1 MGLRSPRSRL
11 SWASAQGAIVPRTVV
26 ATGAVAVVA
35 LVVLVAGQLGLAG
48 SGVAEASGANGS
60 GTAGPRMW
68 RLDDAHWLDP
78 FLASA
83 GWLAPVLF
91 VAVFIFV
98 TTFGVPRAVLTVTAG
113 WAFGAWMGA
122 ILAWGAGL
130 GAAWAGYELA
140 RAVTSS
146 RRAASLEL
154 GSARVGAEACSAG
167 PVGSARRLWRAAV
180 HRLADLTDAMDN
192 LTRTRAGV
200 FGVASAR
207 LVPVLPFALVNYGC
221 GAIRVLR
228 RSFMLGSGLGLMPG
242 AAAYAAIGAG
252 LSSPGWLSTVTA
264 AGTVVGVVAV
274 SAAVASGRRR
284 TLHRRPRERQFSLAA
299 RQAVDA
305 GGAQ

>member
-1 MGLRSPRSRL
+1 MGLRSPRSRF
-11 SWASAQGAIVPRTVV
+11 SWASAQGGAIVPRTVV

-35 LVVLVAGQLGLAG
+35 LVVLVAGQLGLTG
-48 SGVAEASGANGS
+48 STVAEASGANAS
-60 GTAGPRMW
+60 GTARPKMW
-68 RLDDAHWLDP
+68 RLDDVHWLDP
-78 FLASA
+78 LLASA

-91 VAVFIFV
+91 VAVFLFV
-98 TTFGVPRAVLTVTAG
+98 TMFGVPRAVLTVAAG

-122 ILAWGAGL
+122 VLAWGAGL

-154 GSARVGAEACSAG
+154 GSAHVGAEASSAG

-180 HRLADLTDAMDN
+180 HRLADAMD
-192 LTRTRAGV
+192 TQTSMRAGV
-200 FGVASAR
+200 FGVVSAR

-221 GAIRVLR
+221 GAIKVSR

-252 LSSPGWLSTVTA
+252 LSSPGWVSTVTVA
-264 AGTVVGVVAV
+264 AGTVIGVVAV
-274 SAAVASGRRR
+274 SAKVANGRRR
-284 TLHRRPRERQFSLAA
+284 TMHRRPCERLPSRTASQLA
-299 RQAVDA
+299 DA
-305 GGAQ
+305 DGVQ